1 MNSSNVNA
9 EQHQQQTQP
18 LLDPNEL
25 PLEEN
30 SATTEAQQQQSR
42 ASQFM
47 NNVSLDNLIRS
58 NSFLHSDLGN
68 FIEINPAISSTQATA
83 TTSGISPATAAAG
96 STMSAANSAQGFA
109 GGAHTHAHSH
119 SHNDA
124 NPTIV
129 DLQDN
134 GEPGEPNMDQVE
146 EQAHPGASQGTNL
159 VSFLL
164 GSLQSSAPFFLILIA
179 KIFHQ
184 HLLGF
189 FIVLGFMTTLHWS
202 NRNLVHQ
209 VELRDKRQNKRLVL
223 LILFLLLNALVFF
236 LIFKDYELYN
246 CLVFMSPNVPKMDT
260 WNLVWIVVCSDTII
274 KYMTI
279 CIKAVV
285 TILPFKIMPLRKRGG
300 YYSLIESS
308 ALFYRSLTPIHPW
321 ILFIFYTEKSLS
333 VAPQTTLIPTEVTS
347 VATASTSINNEQST
361 VFLVFLCILY
371 FVFKIN
377 QLYHILKNLRQSVN
391 DLNGDLSSIR
401 ISNTDGSDNICPI
414 CQDKLNSPVELK
426 CKHIFCE
433 DCVCVWL
440 DKENSCPM
448 CRAKIAVK
456 KPMYKDG
463 STTIFIQWY

>member
-18 LLDPNEL
+18 LIDPNEI
-25 PLEEN
+25 PLEE
-30 SATTEAQQQQSR
+30 SPTVEAQQQQQSR

-47 NNVSLDNLIRS
+47 NNISLDNLIRS

-68 FIEINPAISSTQATA
+68 FIEINPATSTAQATTA
-83 TTSGISPATAAAG
+83 TTSGISPAAN
-96 STMSAANSAQGFA
+96 MSAANSAQGFA
-109 GGAHTHAHSH
+109 GGTHTHAHSH

-134 GEPGEPNMDQVE
+134 GEPGEPNMDQLE
-146 EQAHPGASQGTNL
+146 EQAHPGASQGTSL

-164 GSLQSSAPFFLILIA
+164 SSLQSSAPFFLIVIA

-189 FIVLGFMTTLHWS
+189 IIVLGFMTTLHWS

-223 LILFLLLNALVFF
+223 LILFLLFNALVFF

-246 CLVFMSPNVPKMDT
+246 CLVFLSPNVPKMDT

-333 VAPQTTLIPTEVTS
+333 VAPQTTLMPTDVTTVAT
-347 VATASTSINNEQST
+347 VATAIYNEEST

-391 DLNGDLSSIR
+391 DLNSDLSSIR
-401 ISNTDGSDNICPI
+401 ITSSESSDNICPI
-414 CQDKLNSPVELK
+414 CQDKLNGPVELK